1 MDKLKALFSKSD
13 RPPAPEPLPDR
24 TPDVT
29 PEQRQVPSSY
39 TDIPE
44 RVLIH
49 TTLGDITVGLFREQT
64 PKVSGIVFMIVVING
79 MGTNHPTKYSQFIP
93 LPPTLQTT
101 LRKFSNPFPKEK

>member
-29 PEQRQVPSSY
+29 PEQRQVPASY

-64 PKVSGIVFMIVVING
+64 PKVS
-79 MGTNHPTKYSQFIP
+79 HQIP
-93 LPPTLQTT
+93 S
-101 LRKFSNPFPKEK
+101 LRLSA